1 LAAAARRHASNVGIF
16 GSVARGEDNGASD
29 VDLLVDLEPEA
40 TLFDLLGLANDLEDL
55 LGIKV
60 DVGSSASL
68 RASVREEVLAEARS
82 L

>member
-1 LAAAARRHASNVGIF
+1 VRIF